1 MQHEKALIFEFDM
14 NFDGQFG
21 DGKIVVDKEAVMA
34 SDSSG
39 VLYSF
44 KITEAEKFSLTSNIG
59 CGFIEC
65 KRNGEDFILCRMT
78 TSRMKAAGEFIKAV
92 NYLIETGELEEI
104 GEAERSHCPKCG
116 RPYLEGSTTCPHCEK
131 KMAVLMRALSLIGPF
146 KKQFLI
152 GCIILALSNLLYAVV
167 PVINRILI
175 DDILGSAT
183 STVASVIFVCGLML
197 IIRALC
203 EVCSIVSSRM
213 INKVAS
219 SYANRLRHMTYSKIQ
234 QLSMASMGRKTT
246 GDLLKRITQDTQ
258 RVREFLIDQGKFMI
272 EMVVQFIAITI
283 IIFISNPFLASLI
296 ILPAPIVLWLTTVVW
311 NKVMYRYDKQ
321 WRLNSKSNS
330 ILHDIIRGIRVV
342 KAFGNEERE
351 IKKFDRS
358 CYELAEISSEN
369 ERIYAIMFPMF
380 GFIAGIGEF
389 LVLYFGGKMV
399 LGRELTLGEL
409 VQFTMYISYI
419 YGPIRWLTGLPRWL
433 ADVMTSLLKIFEI
446 LDEDPDIKDTNEP
459 VDIDVKGD
467 IEFKNVT
474 FGYKSYEP
482 VLKNISIDIKQGEMI
497 GLVGHSGTGKST
509 LINLVMRLYDVN
521 SGALLIDG
529 VDIRNISQK
538 TLHESI
544 GVVFQENFLF
554 AGTIYDNIA
563 YAKPES
569 TREEIISAAKVA
581 NAHEFIIKL
590 PDSYN
595 TIVGENGYTLSGGER
610 QRISIARAILRDPKI
625 LILDEATS
633 TLDVETEAKIQE
645 ALGRLVKN
653 RTTIAI
659 AHRLSTLRGADRL
672 VVLEKGRLAECGTH
686 KELLDKKGIYYNLV
700 MAQLQTQKLKN

>member
-1 MQHEKALIFEFDM
+1 MKKNTSIVFEYDM
-14 NFDGQFG
+14 NLDGKFG
-21 DGKIVVDKEAVMA
+21 DGMLKVDSKSITSSDENGEVLSYKLSKIKDLK
-34 SDSSG
+34 
-39 VLYSF
+39 
-44 KITEAEKFSLTSNIG
+44 LTSNIG

-65 KRNGEDFILCRMT
+65 KHGEDDIILCRMT
-78 TSRMKAAGEFIKAV
+78 TSRMKQAGEFIKAV
-92 NYLIETGELEEI
+92 NYLIETGNLEELK
-104 GEAERSHCPKCG
+104 ETEQTHCPKCG
-116 RPYLEGSTTCPHCEK
+116 RPYLEGSTACPYCVK
-131 KMAVLMRALSLIGPF
+131 KLTVLARAMSFMRPF
-146 KKQFLI
+146 RKNFLI
-152 GCIILALSNLLYAVV
+152 GCIVLTLSNLFYAFI
-167 PVINRILI
+167 PVINRVLI
-175 DDILGSAT
+175 DDILGSAA
-183 STVASVIFVCGLML
+183 STVANVLSVCGLML
-197 IIRALC
+197 LIRTLC
-203 EVCSIVSSRM
+203 EVSYILCARL
-213 INKVAS
+213 INRAGS
-219 SYANRLRHMTYSKIQ
+219 DYATHLRHLTYHKIQ

-258 RVREFLIDQGKFMI
+258 RVREFLIDQGRFMI
-272 EMVVQFIAITI
+272 EMGVQFIAITI
-283 IIFISNPFLASLI
+283 IIFVSNPFLASLI
-296 ILPAPIVLWLTTVVW
+296 ILPAPIVLWLTTIVW
-311 NKVMYRYDKQ
+311 NKVMHRYDRQ

-330 ILHDIIRGIRVV
+330 ILHDIIKGIRVV

-358 CYELAEISSEN
+358 CHDLAKVSSEN
-369 ERIYAIMFPMF
+369 ERIYAMMFPMF

-389 LVLYFGGKMV
+389 LVLYFGGEMV

-446 LDEDPDIKDTNEP
+446 LDEEPEIKDTKDP
-459 VDIDVKGD
+459 VELDVKGE
-467 IEFKNVT
+467 IEFDNVT

-482 VLKNISIDIKQGEMI
+482 VLKNVSIKIKPGEMI

-521 SGALLIDG
+521 SGALKIDG

-563 YAKPES
+563 YAKPEA
-569 TREEIISAAKVA
+569 THEEIISAAKIA

-610 QRISIARAILRDPKI
+610 QRVAIARAILRDPEI

-645 ALGRLVKN
+645 ALGRLVKG

-672 VVLEKGRLAECGTH
+672 MVLEKGRLAECGTH
-686 KELLDKKGIYYNLV
+686 KKLLDKKGIYYNLV
-700 MAQLQTQKLKN
+700 MAQLQTQKVQN